1 MNCNGCS
8 KSIETKKEAIGVR
21 KEKICPFEK
30 VTFCRRQPLPSHI
43 NIVVGQRE
51 DIQEYHFR
59 ERTWEKE
66 MGWRRTLM
74 TQSSKSY

>member
-30 VTFCRRQPLPSHI
+30 VTFCRRQPLPTHI
-43 NIVVGQRE
+43 NIVVGERVPFQRAYLGE
-51 DIQEYHFR
+51 
-59 ERTWEKE
+59 
-66 MGWRRTLM
+66 GNGLA
-74 TQSSKSY
+74 